1 MALRPV
7 HVRLPGRLK
16 RSTKLFA
23 DETTAPALDPGRGCT
38 NKGQLCARDERP
50 WGRSRP
56 PPRAFPHTHHGRRP
70 KPLGS
75 KPREGARAGRCRGL
89 SYGDLAVGGPQ
100 LRSAARLVSGG
111 DGVAARVQCD
121 FLVSGRVHGP
131 GYCVMNAALERAL
144 PWPIEK
150 RREERMAFRGDGCRK
165 RGIRG
170 DIGKTLSKAKDHS
183 MLAGRAGKR
192 QAQATS
198 ACHER
203 HAWGN

>member
-70 KPLGS
+70 KTSRVETTGRGTCWAV
-75 KPREGARAGRCRGL
+75 PRAQLWGFGRGRAAAEVGG
-89 SYGDLAVGGPQ
+89 AVGERGRWRCSPSTMRFSGVGAGAWPRL
-100 LRSAARLVSGG
+100 LRDECSIGASAA
-111 DGVAARVQCD
+111 VAD
-121 FLVSGRVHGP
+121 
-131 GYCVMNAALERAL
+131 
-144 PWPIEK
+144 
-150 RREERMAFRGDGCRK
+150 RK
-165 RGIRG
+165 
-170 DIGKTLSKAKDHS
+170 A
-183 MLAGRAGKR
+183 AGRANGFSRRWLPQKGHSR
-192 QAQATS
+192 GYWEDAEQS
-198 ACHER
+198 ER
-203 HAWGN
+203 PLHVGWQGR